1 MKQLMKI
8 IGMELVKTGTHPDGR
23 DGIVKL
29 MLIPYENIKLKKRGI
44 MQIAMGGVDEMINEL
59 TQNQQF
65 KSEIYISQKDWLQ
78 EFKNQPYTNVNVDIV
93 VDKFAIDIAKE
104 GL

>member
-29 MLIPYENIKLKKRGI
+29 ILVPYDTVKLKKKGI
-44 MQIAMGGVDEMINEL
+44 MQLAMGGVDEMINEI

-65 KSEIYISQKDWLQ
+65 KSEIYVSQKDWLQ
-78 EFKNQPYTNVNVDIV
+78 ELKNQPYTNVNVEIL
-93 VDKFAIDIAKE
+93 VDKLALDIAKE
-104 GL
+104 GI